1 MVSSAS
7 ILVLVLAQAAP
18 GAGAVA
24 LLSAVGEAGEGQKR
38 GVDLAL
44 RGALEKEEGLAL
56 LSDAETREQ
65 LSSLADLGLICL
77 PEDTPCFVKLGM
89 AAGVD
94 LVLVPVVSEGGKGL
108 NVEVRAV
115 DVATSGEARKVAA
128 TLHEGEKSVLQRLAL
143 QALGR
148 IPADP
153 PPPPAEGEGEGEG
166 EQAGWFQRTFG
177 KEEEEEKPLEIPGPW
192 RRAHRQPVE
201 LGFEDGTLAEI
212 RSGLVA
218 GDVVITVG
226 NQSLRDDARVRLP
239 DDPTLADAKEAAEK
253 EAAAKE
259 AAAEGA
265 AEGAEEPAE
274 KGAEKGAEKTEAPAS
289 DAAGG

>member
-148 IPADP
+148 IPADHT
-153 PPPPAEGEGEGEG
+153 PPPAEGEAEGEG
-166 EQAGWFQRTFG
+166 ECEGEGEPPPTGGGPPLGVIVTGVGGALTGLGLAGALVCDLIYGNTIPVASAKTRRELIQ
-177 KEEEEEKPLEIPGPW
+177 PL
-192 RRAHRQPVE
+192 
-201 LGFEDGTLAEI
+201 
-212 RSGLVA
+212 
-218 GDVVITVG
+218 
-226 NQSLRDDARVRLP
+226 
-239 DDPTLADAKEAAEK
+239 
-253 EAAAKE
+253 
-259 AAAEGA
+259 GA
-265 AEGAEEPAE
+265 AMWISSAIGLGVLGSGVALILTTPPEPTPE
-274 KGAEKGAEKTEAPAS
+274 
-289 DAAGG
+289 

>member
-153 PPPPAEGEGEGEG
+153 PPPLGVIVTGVGGALTGLGL
-166 EQAGWFQRTFG
+166 AGALVCDLIYGNTIPVASAKTRRELIQ
-177 KEEEEEKPLEIPGPW
+177 PL
-192 RRAHRQPVE
+192 
-201 LGFEDGTLAEI
+201 
-212 RSGLVA
+212 
-218 GDVVITVG
+218 
-226 NQSLRDDARVRLP
+226 
-239 DDPTLADAKEAAEK
+239 
-253 EAAAKE
+253 
-259 AAAEGA
+259 GA
-265 AEGAEEPAE
+265 AMWISSAIGLGVLGSGVALILTTPPEPTPE
-274 KGAEKGAEKTEAPAS
+274 
-289 DAAGG
+289 

>member
-153 PPPPAEGEGEGEG
+153 PPPPAEGEGEGEPPPTG
-166 EQAGWFQRTFG
+166 GGPPLGVIVTGVGGALTGLGLAGALVCDLIYGNTIPVASAKTRRELIQ
-177 KEEEEEKPLEIPGPW
+177 PL
-192 RRAHRQPVE
+192 
-201 LGFEDGTLAEI
+201 
-212 RSGLVA
+212 
-218 GDVVITVG
+218 
-226 NQSLRDDARVRLP
+226 
-239 DDPTLADAKEAAEK
+239 
-253 EAAAKE
+253 
-259 AAAEGA
+259 GA
-265 AEGAEEPAE
+265 AMWISSAIGLGVLGSGVALILTTPPEPTPE
-274 KGAEKGAEKTEAPAS
+274 
-289 DAAGG
+289 